1 MPGQVHRHTAASR
14 DDAVLTQR
22 PLWRKRPE
30 QISDCSAWLTQGD
43 EPAKLNVMQ
52 AQHQQGATLRF
63 SKVRPSVRKT
73 SRAHAHLPTSWA
85 SQEARVISREAEKG
99 CVPFVCPPLCLSPLF
114 PPLFPGAIRNAAKR
128 RPVGWGHDARNNLS
142 GRANILSGLRC
153 SKRAE
158 FPKRFPKPTRRQS
171 QCPCH
176 IAAGLLTK
184 PCLNNAID
192 SVGWVL
198 DAVNAGRGGMLAAHP
213 GFSILPC
220 C

>member
-1 MPGQVHRHTAASR
+1 MPRVARTVFAGLPHHA
-14 DDAVLTQR
+14 TQR
-22 PLWRKRPE
+22 GSRRENVFSTDADRRTYL
-30 QISDCSAWLTQGD
+30 IWLKEVCKKHG
-43 EPAKLNVMQ
+43 NVMQ
-52 AQHQQGATLRF
+52 AQHQQGATLRL
-63 SKVRPSVRKT
+63 SKVRPSLRKP
-73 SRAHAHLPTSWA
+73 SRAHAHLPSSWA

-99 CVPFVCPPLCLSPLF
+99 CVPFVCPPLCLY
-114 PPLFPGAIRNAAKR
+114 AAKR